1 VRPEHLLATEGHI
14 LGRKIMA
21 KVWLIKDGKRE
32 RLMVRGRCGRDL
44 IAIEDYSR
52 VKLGYRRVGV
62 VAFWKHVLLW
72 WRKKK

>member
-1 VRPEHLLATEGHI
+1 MATEGHI

-52 VKLGYRRVGV
+52 VKLGYRLG
-62 VAFWKHVLLW
+62 
-72 WRKKK
+72 